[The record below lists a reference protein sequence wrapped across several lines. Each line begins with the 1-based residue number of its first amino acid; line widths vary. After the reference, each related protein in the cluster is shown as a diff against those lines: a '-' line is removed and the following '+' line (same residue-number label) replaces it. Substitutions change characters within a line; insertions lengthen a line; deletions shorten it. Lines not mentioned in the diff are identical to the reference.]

1 MDQLLKHDFCH
12 VYNLSMQISFD
23 LCRISPNSKLF
34 YIYQKTFPLAS
45 QSSFDFYL
53 MTFVLY
59 RVLWSWLKVWSQ
71 TLYIKAPR
79 GAKNVLFKTARQKSF
94 INNTLDFRK
103 KHTIFTFICFLIY
116 YQSSLRGFKMR
127 FLQKTSEFMLKIV
140 CFIGFT
146 LVFRVFTLDFR
157 PLTYDFRF
165 LISKL
170 SKGDTRF
177 SNCSFF

>member
-1 MDQLLKHDFCH
+1 MIFLLTFSS
-12 VYNLSMQISFD
+12 YED
-23 LCRISPNSKLF
+23 LG
-34 YIYQKTFPLAS
+34 
-45 QSSFDFYL
+45 
-53 MTFVLY
+53 
-59 RVLWSWLKVWSQ
+59 SWLKVWSQ
-71 TLYIKAPR
+71 TLYIKALR
-79 GAKNVLFKTARQKSF
+79 GAKNVLFKAAYWKSF
-94 INNTLDFRK
+94 IHNTLDFRK

-127 FLQKTSEFMLKIV
+127 FLQKSSEFMLKIV

-146 LVFRVFTLDFR
+146 LVFRVFTLDFH

>member
-1 MDQLLKHDFCH
+1 
-12 VYNLSMQISFD
+12 MQISFD

-71 TLYIKAPR
+71 TLYFKAPQ
-79 GAKNVLFKTARQKSF
+79 GAKNVLFKTAHWKSF
-94 INNTLDFRK
+94 IHNILDFRK

-116 YQSSLRGFKMR
+116 YQSFLRGFKMR
-127 FLQKTSEFMLKIV
+127 FLQKASEFMLKIV
-140 CFIGFT
+140 CFIGIT
-146 LVFRVFTLDFR
+146 LVFRVFTLDFH

-170 SKGDTRF
+170 SKEDTRF